1 MIVYFFV
8 LIDCICFCPEDQLNP
23 KRFVIHILIIVSTLN
38 TAIEGIKGASIGLSL
53 VVNFLYIVIVTLWPV
68 KNVHSY
74 KSIEIIV
81 MKIDY
86 IMNNH

>member
-8 LIDCICFCPEDQLNP
+8 LIDCICLPRRPFEPETVRYSYIDYR
-23 KRFVIHILIIVSTLN
+23 KYCTLN
-38 TAIEGIKGASIGLSL
+38 TPIEGIKGTSIGLSL
-53 VVNFLYIVIVTLWPV
+53 VVNFLYIVIVTLWPI
-68 KNVHSY
+68 NVHSY
-74 KSIEIIV
+74 KYIEIIV